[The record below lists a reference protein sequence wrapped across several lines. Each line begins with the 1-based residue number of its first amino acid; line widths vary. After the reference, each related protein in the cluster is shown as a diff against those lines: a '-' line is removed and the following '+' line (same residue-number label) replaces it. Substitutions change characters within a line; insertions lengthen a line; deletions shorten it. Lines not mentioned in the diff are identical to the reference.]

1 MKLTNKLS
9 GRSEVVGLALGVLF
23 CFSVGAQESF
33 EIARNAA
40 GKPDFSGITMKMV
53 EALRLYLIVSIFH
66 RYSKAVRIF

>member
-40 GKPDFSGITMKMV
+40 GKPDFSGIHNWPLQLDHDEDGGEGE
-53 EALRLYLIVSIFH
+53 EAEGG
-66 RYSKAVRIF
+66 